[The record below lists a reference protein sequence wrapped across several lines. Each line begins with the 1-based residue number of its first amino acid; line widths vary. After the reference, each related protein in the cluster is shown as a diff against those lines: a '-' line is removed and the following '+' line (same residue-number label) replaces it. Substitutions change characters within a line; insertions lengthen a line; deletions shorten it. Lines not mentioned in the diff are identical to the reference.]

1 MIVEEIQGNLLET
14 TVGVIAHGVNCQN
27 KMGSGVAK
35 ALYSKWPDVKA
46 KYHRYCEYFSKSNV
60 KPDKL
65 LGKYVEVKIDSG
77 PTVVNCF
84 TQLYYGY
91 DGRKYVSYDAIYDC
105 FRNLSMDYAEIA
117 IPKIGCGLAGGDWE
131 IVRAII
137 NSATGEHCKVYVYYL

>member
-35 ALYSKWPDVKA
+35 ALYSKWPEIKA
-46 KYHRYCEYFSKSNV
+46 RYHKYCDCLIKSNF
-60 KPDKL
+60 KNEKL
-65 LGKYVEVKIDSG
+65 LGNIDSVKIKNG
-77 PTVVNCF
+77 PKVINCF

-105 FRNLSMDYAEIA
+105 FRKLALDYSEIA